1 MKSRYMLVLAIDT
14 CDVNGSVALL
24 RAGEVVGTTAHRGSE
39 GYSSWL
45 LPTVD
50 GLLKASDANL
60 NDLNLFAVAT
70 GPGSFTGVR
79 IGLTTVKAWGE
90 VFGKPIAG
98 MSRLEV
104 LAAQASSEAPFVAT
118 FIDAQRGQVFGALYK
133 RDGPD
138 LVLVG
143 DEAVASGAEFLGGVD
158 KEVGSG
164 QVEWVSTNP
173 AVMGSTDAWQERA
186 ARGERVLEVSP
197 VLAPLIGKL
206 GIQKAAKGQL
216 LDALSLDANY
226 VRRSYVEVAAKS
238 SQ

>member
-1 MKSRYMLVLAIDT
+1 MLVLAIDT

-24 RAGEVVGTTAHRGSE
+24 RAGEVVGITAHFAAAE
-39 GYSSWL
+39 YSSWL

-50 GLLKASDANL
+50 GLLKAANAGL
-60 NDLNLFAVAT
+60 KDVDLFAVAT

-104 LAAQASSEAPFVAT
+104 LAAQASSDAPFVAT
-118 FIDAQRGQVFGALYK
+118 FIDGQRGQVFGALYK
-133 RDGPD
+133 RSGPD
-138 LVLVG
+138 LGLIG
-143 DEAVASGAEFLGGVD
+143 DEAVASAAEFLERVD

-164 QVEWVSTNP
+164 QVEWVSTDP
-173 AVMGSTDAWQERA
+173 AVMGSAGAWQERA

-206 GIQKAAKGQL
+206 GIQKAAKGEL

-226 VRRSYVEVAAKS
+226 VRKSYVEAAAKS